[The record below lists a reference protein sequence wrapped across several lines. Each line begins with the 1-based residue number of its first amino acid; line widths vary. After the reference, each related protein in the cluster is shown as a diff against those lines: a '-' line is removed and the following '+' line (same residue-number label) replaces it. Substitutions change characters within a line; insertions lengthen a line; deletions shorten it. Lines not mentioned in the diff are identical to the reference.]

1 MQTDNLISM
10 SDIARMANVGR
21 AAVSNW
27 RTRFQG
33 DFPEMKEQGRQ
44 GPLYDRAEVIAWLE
58 LKGKLET
65 SNDGSAAMWKLLDL
79 LRGELEV
86 SDSLTSLFTIAALR
100 VLAPDNELWKS
111 SGGLSADEIILKLQA
126 ISAMTIDEIDTPRLR
141 LNYPRSFTQTV
152 AFIGGLDVN
161 TARSLA
167 KAILIELPRSSRG
180 FGQFTTPQI
189 IRDLLV
195 GFTEP
200 SGDVYVPVVGS
211 GQLMVEAASS
221 SDGPIRVFGQELN
234 EGMTSLAR
242 LNLRLHGV
250 DSVVKLNDGLSKDCF
265 PNLRADV
272 AIADIPFGML
282 LDESQRRAN
291 DIRWQWGV
299 PGRHDS
305 IGAWIQDILFHLNDT
320 GRAGV
325 LVAPNFLFRTAQSE
339 MQIRRGLISSGV
351 LDGVIALPPGL
362 LHLTRIPAAI
372 VLLRK
377 SRPAG
382 APVWMLDLSAD
393 VITLD
398 RHTSVLSDEVVER
411 AISSYTAWRTD
422 QQLEGDAVAIDI
434 ETLATNNFDLSPS
447 RYADADHGEVPDE
460 GLLTKRLTDL
470 LKEAGRLDALLIN
483 GSKEA
488 K

>member
-1 MQTDNLISM
+1 MQVDNLISM

-27 RTRFQG
+27 RTRFQV

-58 LKGKLET
+58 SKGKLE
-65 SNDGSAAMWKLLDL
+65 SSDEGSSAMWKLLDL
-79 LRGELEV
+79 LSGELEV
-86 SDSLTSLFTIAALR
+86 ADALTSLFTIAALR

-111 SGGLSADEIILKLQA
+111 SGSLSADEITLKLQSM
-126 ISAMTIDEIDTPRLR
+126 SAMTIDDIDTPRLR
-141 LNYPRSFTQTV
+141 LNYPPSFTQSV
-152 AFIGGLDVN
+152 AFIAGLDTN
-161 TARSLA
+161 AARSLA
-167 KAILIELPRSSRG
+167 KAILVELPRSSRG

-195 GFTEP
+195 GLTNP

-221 SDGPIRVFGQELN
+221 SDGPFRVFGQEIN
-234 EGMTSLAR
+234 GEMTTLAR
-242 LNLRLHGV
+242 LNLRLHDV
-250 DSVVKLNDGLSKDCF
+250 DAVVKLNDGLSKDCF

-272 AIADIPFGML
+272 AIADIPFHML
-282 LDESQRRAN
+282 LDESQRRSN

-305 IGAWIQDILFHLNDT
+305 IGAWIQDLLFHLSGT
-320 GRAGV
+320 GRAAV
-325 LVAPNFLFRTAQSE
+325 LVAPGFLFRTTQSE

-382 APVWMLDLSAD
+382 SPIWMLDLSAD

-411 AISSYTAWRTD
+411 SISSYTAWRTD
-422 QQLEGDAVAIDI
+422 QQLEGRAVVVDI
-434 ETLATNNFDLSPS
+434 ETLAQNGFDLSPS
-447 RYADADHGEVPDE
+447 RYTETFDAEIPNEESLVQQLSE
-460 GLLTKRLTDL
+460 LLEASQRLSS
-470 LKEAGRLDALLIN
+470 LLIT
-483 GSKEA
+483 GA
-488 K
+488 KGAK